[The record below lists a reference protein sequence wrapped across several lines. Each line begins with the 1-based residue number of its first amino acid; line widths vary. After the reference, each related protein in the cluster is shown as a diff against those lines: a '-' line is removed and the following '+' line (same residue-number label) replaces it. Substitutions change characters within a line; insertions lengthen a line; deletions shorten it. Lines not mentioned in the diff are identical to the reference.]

1 MNDVLH
7 HNYSEDTGLTQTQLW
22 GLAWFLGILGTI
34 AWFRVAV
41 LLDGPGSLD
50 LTLGTW
56 LACAA
61 LATTFSACCAVVASV
76 KAAEARIRSAL
87 SAAIR
92 EKSLP

>member
-1 MNDVLH
+1 VNDVVH
-7 HNYSEDTGLTQTQLW
+7 HSYSEDTGLTQTQLW

-41 LLDGPGSLD
+41 LLDGPGSVD

-61 LATTFSACCAVVASV
+61 LATTCSACCAVVASV
-76 KAAEARIRSAL
+76 KAAETRIRSAL
-87 SAAIR
+87 ANEIR
-92 EKSLP
+92 EKPLP